1 MTTLIENL
9 QIFNRKERFAVIQNV
24 YGNESD
30 VVTLCEPFRKK
41 LYKSLDED
49 IPVPNSVFLAT
60 DYHLDWIEVA
70 LVRTENN
77 KISLGTPFKSPS
89 SSINTNQQDIDLL
102 VAFNSTVNGEC
113 LTDLVLIEAK
123 AYTGWNNDQLH
134 SKVERLQKIFED
146 ENGRK
151 YCSIAR
157 PWLVLMSPKKSN
169 KVEHDYWPTWMKP
182 YGDPRWLI
190 YNLPYR
196 EKITRCKEDGKW
208 SKDDEYLV
216 IDPVRIGKK

>member
-1 MTTLIENL
+1 MNTLIENL

-24 YGNESD
+24 YGKESD
-30 VVTLCEPFRKK
+30 VVTLSEQFRMK

-49 IPVPNSVFLAT
+49 PPVPSSCFLAT

-70 LVRTENN
+70 LTRTENTEF
-77 KISLGTPFKSPS
+77 SLGTPFKSPS

-102 VAFNSTVNGEC
+102 VAFSSTVNGES

-123 AYTGWNNDQLH
+123 AYTGWNNKQLR
-134 SKVERLQKIFED
+134 SKVERLQAIFGD
-146 ENGRK
+146 ENGSK
-151 YCSIAR
+151 YSGTVR

-169 KVEHDYWPTWMKP
+169 KIEHDYWPTWMKP

-196 EKITRCKEDGKW
+196 EKITRCTKDGTW
-208 SKDDEYLV
+208 SQNGKYLV
-216 IDPVRIGKK
+216 IDPVRTGDD